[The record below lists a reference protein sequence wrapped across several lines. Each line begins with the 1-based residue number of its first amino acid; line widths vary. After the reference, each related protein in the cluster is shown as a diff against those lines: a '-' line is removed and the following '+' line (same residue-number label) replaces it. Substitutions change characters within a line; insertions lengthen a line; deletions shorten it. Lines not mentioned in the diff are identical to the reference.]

1 MSLRLI
7 ENWLGAVISSSDS
20 SHQNKPSTDET
31 LMSDR
36 GRLVVNVEDDFFIN
50 QDLQPFVL
58 ECVPPPSDSHREV
71 VLRVCCMRRKRH
83 MVF

>member
-20 SHQNKPSTDET
+20 SHQNKSSTDET

-36 GRLVVNVEDDFFIN
+36 GRLVVNVEDDVFIN
-50 QDLQPFVL
+50 QDLQPF
-58 ECVPPPSDSHREV
+58 VPPPSDSHREV

-83 MVF
+83 MAF